1 MLLVTG
7 FPGFITSQLLP
18 RLLAADPDRR
28 ATCVVQDVH
37 SGEARRA
44 LDSMEARAP
53 GSSARVRLV
62 EGDITAPGLGVVGR
76 SGVGLASR
84 SGLAAVTDVWHLA
97 GVYDTLA
104 PRPLAERVNVAGTC
118 HVLDLAA
125 ELPRLRR
132 LHHISTCYVS
142 GDHPGVF
149 REEDLDV
156 GQGFHSIYDETKF
169 LAETEVRKAAAGGL
183 PVTVYRPASVVGDSR
198 TGWTQKYDGPY
209 FLFRLLLRQP
219 RTLAIVPRFTDM
231 TRAQFNI
238 VPVDFLTAALAV
250 LSVRDDAPGRT
261 YQVADSRVTSVA
273 DIVAAAASATGR
285 RVVALPLPLQPVRWL
300 AGLPGMSRLV
310 QIPAPAFDYFA
321 SRTTYASDNTQAG
334 LAGSGVE
341 CPPFASYAARLVEF
355 MRAHPEVTSA
365 AMV

>member
-37 SGEARRA
+37 AGEARRA

-62 EGDITAPGLGVVGR
+62 EGDITAPGM
-76 SGVGLASR
+76 GLATR

-97 GVYDTLA
+97 GVYDTVA
-104 PRPLAERVNVAGTC
+104 PRPLAERVNVAGTR

-132 LHHISTCYVS
+132 VHHISTCYVS

-156 GQGFHSIYDETKF
+156 GQGFHSVYDETKF
-169 LAETEVRKAAAGGL
+169 LAEAEVRKAAAGGL

-219 RTLAIVPRFTDM
+219 AALALVPRFSDPS
-231 TRAQFNI
+231 RAHFDI
-238 VPVDFLTAALAV
+238 VPVDYLVAV
-250 LSVRDDAPGRT
+250 LSRLAVREDGVGTT
-261 YQVADSRVTSVA
+261 YQVTDPENLTVA
-273 DIVAAAASATGR
+273 DIVAAAAAATGR
-285 RVVALPLPLQPVRWL
+285 RVVPLPLPLSPVRRL
-300 AGLPGMSRLV
+300 AGLPGVRRLV
-310 QIPAPAFDYFA
+310 QIPA
-321 SRTTYASDNTQAG
+321 
-334 LAGSGVE
+334 
-341 CPPFASYAARLVEF
+341 
-355 MRAHPEVTSA
+355 
-365 AMV
+365 